1 MWTSFTFVATEVVQV
16 DRVHYAMLAAL
27 FFNGR
32 HAMGRLL
39 AWLYN
44 AERLDA
50 GKASYIQPFV
60 STSAERT
67 AVQILSLVK
76 LSVNNRSLGT
86 GPARKYPLQKIQL
99 ASSRCFPIKV
109 AGAKVPSS

>member
-1 MWTSFTFVATEVVQV
+1 MHQLCLPSAVKHGRNFTLHDQFPSVQQAVGCCVWTSFTFVATEVVQV

-50 GKASYIQPFV
+50 GK
-60 STSAERT
+60 T
-67 AVQILSLVK
+67 
-76 LSVNNRSLGT
+76 
-86 GPARKYPLQKIQL
+86 
-99 ASSRCFPIKV
+99 
-109 AGAKVPSS
+109 